1 MANTWG
7 YGAMTNSLG
16 DIQNA
21 KAIIIFGANP
31 AVNHPVGFQH
41 FLKAK
46 ERNNAP
52 IIVVDPVFTKTAA
65 KADHY
70 IRIRPGTDIPFMY
83 GMLHLIFKHGWH
95 DPEYIKNRVFGMD
108 HVIKEAKKLKTDYGF
123 ELEFLKGEELKEKGF
138 IGIYSVGK
146 GSKNPPVFIHLIYKG
161 KNPKKKIICKNFIK
175 SYSLFETISPVSSIA
190 KLFVLLSISSAF

>member
-46 ERNNAP
+46 ERNNAK
-52 IIVVDPVFTKTAA
+52 IIVVDPESGLLQGAS
-65 KADHY
+65 DS
-70 IRIRPGTDIPFMY
+70 R
-83 GMLHLIFKHGWH
+83 GMGL
-95 DPEYIKNRVFGMD
+95 
-108 HVIKEAKKLKTDYGF
+108 ASGF
-123 ELEFLKGEELKEKGF
+123 
-138 IGIYSVGK
+138 
-146 GSKNPPVFIHLIYKG
+146 
-161 KNPKKKIICKNFIK
+161 
-175 SYSLFETISPVSSIA
+175 
-190 KLFVLLSISSAF
+190 

>member
-52 IIVVDPVFTKTAA
+52 IIVIDPVFTKTAA

-83 GMLHLIFKHGWH
+83 GMLHLIFKNGWE
-95 DPEYIKNRVFGMD
+95 DKDFINDRVYAMDDIKAEAEKWTPEKVADVTGVPAR
-108 HVIKEAKKLKTDYGF
+108 
-123 ELEFLKGEELKEKGF
+123 
-138 IGIYSVGK
+138 
-146 GSKNPPVFIHLIYKG
+146 
-161 KNPKKKIICKNFIK
+161 
-175 SYSLFETISPVSSIA
+175 
-190 KLFVLLSISSAF
+190 